1 MDIREVI
8 YKHTLKNALEFGKA
22 KEKAIL
28 GKVLAELPEYREK
41 IREIIPIINEVVKEV
56 NSYPRERIEEEI
68 KKYEFIKVERKKEAL
83 PELKVKDKV
92 VLRFAPNPS
101 GPLHLGHSRAAI
113 LNDEYAKRYKG
124 KLILRLE
131 DTDPSRVYPP
141 AYEMIKEDLEWLE
154 VKIHETHI
162 QSERLEIYYNYAEK
176 LIAKGNAYVCTCS
189 QEEFKKLRDAK
200 KQCKCRGLSIEEN
213 LERFEKMFSEYK
225 EGQAVV
231 RIKTDLALPDPSMRD
246 FPIMRI
252 CETPHPRVG
261 KKRVYPL
268 YNFAVTIDDYLMKVT
283 HVLRGKDHIA
293 NTRKQS
299 IIYDYFSWQK
309 PEFIHYGRLSI
320 GGVTLSTSKIM
331 EGIKSK
337 SYAGWDDIRLG
348 TLRALAKRGIQAKA
362 IRKAMLEVGVKE
374 SDIDFSWE
382 NLYAYNKDIIEPIA
396 NRYFF
401 VWEPKKLV
409 IKNAPSFEAQPL
421 LHPNFPERGRRK
433 IKIEAKEGKA
443 EVFISSTDAESIK
456 EGEFLRLMEAFN
468 IIILKKSNEI
478 FAEYHSQALEE
489 ARKRKAKLIH
499 WLSGESLPV
508 KVITQEKI
516 FKGLGEENLKNL
528 KEGDI
533 IQFER
538 FGFVRIDKIN
548 KEIVAYFTH
557 K

>member
-1 MDIREVI
+1 MDVREVI

-28 GKVLAELPEYREK
+28 GKVLAELPEYRK
-41 IREIIPIINEVVKEV
+41 RVKEIIPIINEVVKEV

-68 KKYEFIKVERKKEAL
+68 KKYKFIKVERKKEAL
-83 PELKVKDKV
+83 PDLKVKDKV

-176 LIAKGNAYVCTCS
+176 LISKGKAYVCTCS

-200 KQCKCRGLSIEEN
+200 KQCKCRGLSTEEN

-252 CETPHPRVG
+252 CETPHPKVG
-261 KKRVYPL
+261 EKRVYPL

-337 SYAGWDDIRLG
+337 SYTGWDDIRLG

-478 FAEYHSQALEE
+478 FAEYHSQTLEE

-508 KVITQEKI
+508 KVITHEKI

>member
-1 MDIREVI
+1 
-8 YKHTLKNALEFGKA
+8 
-22 KEKAIL
+22 
-28 GKVLAELPEYREK
+28 
-41 IREIIPIINEVVKEV
+41 
-56 NSYPRERIEEEI
+56 
-68 KKYEFIKVERKKEAL
+68 
-83 PELKVKDKV
+83 
-92 VLRFAPNPS
+92 
-101 GPLHLGHSRAAI
+101 
-113 LNDEYAKRYKG
+113 
-124 KLILRLE
+124 
-131 DTDPSRVYPP
+131 
-141 AYEMIKEDLEWLE
+141 
-154 VKIHETHI
+154 
-162 QSERLEIYYNYAEK
+162 
-176 LIAKGNAYVCTCS
+176 
-189 QEEFKKLRDAK
+189 
-200 KQCKCRGLSIEEN
+200 
-213 LERFEKMFSEYK
+213 
-225 EGQAVV
+225 
-231 RIKTDLALPDPSMRD
+231 
-246 FPIMRI
+246 
-252 CETPHPRVG
+252 
-261 KKRVYPL
+261 
-268 YNFAVTIDDYLMKVT
+268 MKVT

-362 IRKAMLEVGVKE
+362 IRKAMLEIGVKE

-409 IKNAPSFEAQPL
+409 IKNAPSFEARPL

-433 IKIEAKEGKA
+433 IRIEAKEGKA

-478 FAEYHSQALEE
+478 FAEYHSQTLEE

-508 KVITQEKI
+508 KVITHEKI

-548 KEIVAYFTH
+548 KEIIAYFTH